1 MRGPA
6 RRSGYR
12 YVAVELL
19 AVIEALGGR
28 RRAQVVLD
36 ITALEPEELLRVIA
50 GQAGIKQEEILFIW
64 ASVPC
69 TTLGSIDSSNQR
81 PGYTYHRD
89 YSKHSQKRCKCGA
102 VAITG
107 GTREPRTPRA
117 ENHDRLALVV
127 VTALDA
133 LYNLYGVHYAIE
145 NPRAS
150 LRMRPLMLSLVQS
163 ERVRLELVNYCQYNH
178 IFAKETNVWTT
189 VGWTPK
195 GASGTGLCRAATGYC
210 SSKTGFIKESTGR
223 WNHYN
228 VIAGDHSRSIKGSVL
243 VKDELQNRVPS
254 KLLSEILS
262 VLGT

>member
-1 MRGPA
+1 M
-6 RRSGYR
+6 
-12 YVAVELL
+12 AV
-19 AVIEALGGR
+19 
-28 RRAQVVLD
+28 
-36 ITALEPEELLRVIA
+36 
-50 GQAGIKQEEILFIW
+50 
-64 ASVPC
+64 
-69 TTLGSIDSSNQR
+69 
-81 PGYTYHRD
+81 
-89 YSKHSQKRCKCGA
+89 
-102 VAITG
+102 TG

-178 IFAKETNVWTT
+178 IFAKETNVRTI
-189 VGWTPK
+189 VGLTPK

-228 VIAGDHSRSIKGSVL
+228 VIAADHSRSITGSVL

-262 VLGT
+262 VLRTQALDLRLC